1 MPKLVD
7 HERRRADL
15 AAALWQLV
23 MRDGIEAASLR
34 GVATESGCSTGSVRH
49 YFATHAELLAF
60 AMELVAERVGE
71 RVQALRERHATPA
84 ELLEQ
89 VLPLD
94 DERLAEAQVWLAFT
108 TRALVDPQLKDLRD
122 RAHTALRGLCRE
134 AAELGGAADPDREG
148 ERLHALVDGLA
159 LHGVLDP
166 ATTTPARQAELLADA
181 LA

>member
-1 MPKLVD
+1 MPKQVD
-7 HERRRADL
+7 HERRRAEL
-15 AAALWQLV
+15 AAALWRLV

-34 GVATESGCSTGSVRH
+34 GVAAESGWSAGSLRH

-71 RVQALRERHATPA
+71 RVRALREQRAPA
-84 ELLEQ
+84 ARLLEQ

-122 RAHTALRGLCRE
+122 SAHATLRGLCRE
-134 AAELGGAADPDREG
+134 AAELAGAADPDREG
-148 ERLHALVDGLA
+148 QRLHAVVDGLA
-159 LHGVLDP
+159 LHALLDP
-166 ATTTPARQAELLADA
+166 ATTTPARQRELLADA
-181 LA
+181 LG

>member
-7 HERRRADL
+7 HDHRRAEL
-15 AAALWQLV
+15 ASALWQLV

-34 GVATESGCSTGSVRH
+34 GVAAESGCSTGSLRH

-60 AMELVAERVGE
+60 AMELVAERVAE
-71 RVQALRERHATPA
+71 RVRALREQGATA
-84 ELLEQ
+84 AQLLEQ

-108 TRALVDPQLKDLRD
+108 TRALVDPQLKHLRD
-122 RAHTALRGLCRE
+122 SAHTALRGLCRE
-134 AAELGGAADPDREG
+134 AAALTGTADPELEG

-159 LHGVLDP
+159 LHALLDP
-166 ATTTPARQAELLADA
+166 AITTPARQRTLLAGA
-181 LA
+181 LG